1 MKRVLNFIGKGAPFN
16 FGHLP
21 MYFYLVRAYSKF
33 LIIGKC
39 LDFPLKLQI
48 QTQSFCNG
56 RCSMCPYPTL
66 SKKLDQGQMQ
76 WELYKKIV
84 DELAAEPLLSG
95 VVYELHNEPLLDK
108 RLFSWIK
115 YFKSISKNKK
125 CILITNGQ
133 LLDKF
138 SLTDIKESDIDII
151 MVSLNA
157 YSKETYQL
165 VNEGLDYD
173 KVMKN
178 INYLLSDNYMK
189 ERLALSFAV
198 TDKNMHEV
206 SQVVQHWHQMGVRT
220 RVMGITNR
228 AGTLKNYEEIRS
240 KEIYRI
246 IPPLSGRWR
255 RLMSH
260 IEKNIT
266 GCHLPFCHM
275 NILFNGD
282 VIICCH
288 DWART
293 TVVGN
298 VRTSSLKEIWNSKKM
313 NRIRR
318 LILKKRY
325 EQIDSCRGCS
335 LVGRQ

>member
-1 MKRVLNFIGKGAPFN
+1 MK
-16 FGHLP
+16 
-21 MYFYLVRAYSKF
+21 LVRKNPFGYIYLTLYLYLIRAYLRF
-33 LIIGKC
+33 IIIGKC
-39 LDFPLKLQI
+39 LDFPLILQI

-66 SKKLDQGQMQ
+66 SKKLDQGTMQ
-76 WELYKKIV
+76 WELYEKIA
-84 DELAAEPLLSG
+84 DELAAEPLLS
-95 VVYELHNEPLLDK
+95 VVTYELHNEPLLDK

-115 YFKSISKNKK
+115 YFKSISKDKM
-125 CILITNGQ
+125 CTLITNGQ

-138 SLTDIKESDIDII
+138 SLTDIKESSIDLI

-157 YSKETYQL
+157 NSKEIYQL

-178 INYLLSDNYMK
+178 INYLLSDSYIK
-189 ERLALSFAV
+189 ERLALSFVV
-198 TDKNMHEV
+198 TDKNMHDVIEA
-206 SQVVQHWHQMGVRT
+206 VQHWHKKGVKT

-240 KEIYRI
+240 KDIYRV
-246 IPPLSGRWR
+246 IPALSGRWR

-260 IEKNIT
+260 IEENIT
-266 GCHLPFCHM
+266 GCHLPFCQM

-293 TVVGN
+293 TVIGN
-298 VRTSSLKEIWNSKKM
+298 IRDSSLREVWNSPKA
-313 NRIRR
+313 NEIRR
-318 LILKKRY
+318 LIRKKRY
-325 EQIDSCRGCS
+325 DQIGACKKCS
-335 LVGRQ
+335 LVGRQQ